1 MVVADDD
8 DEPEFTL
15 VECAE
20 TLSRGVKEKID
31 DIVELYETLDVML
44 VDDVSEND
52 CLAEAVLD
60 ALLLENDVELI
71 EIVYIPERVA

>member
-20 TLSRGVKEKID
+20 TLSRGVNEITD
-31 DIVELYETLDVML
+31 VTVEQYETLDVML
-44 VDDVSEND
+44 VDDVAEND

-60 ALLLENDVELI
+60 ALLLKNGVELV
-71 EIVYIPERVA
+71 EIVYTPERV